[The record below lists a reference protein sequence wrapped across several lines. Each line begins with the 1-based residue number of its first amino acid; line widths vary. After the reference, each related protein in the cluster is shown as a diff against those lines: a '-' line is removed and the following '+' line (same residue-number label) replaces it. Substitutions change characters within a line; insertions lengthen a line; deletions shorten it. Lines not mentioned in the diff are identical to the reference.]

1 MSFVFDTNVFLNGE
15 IETLMKDKLNGLLSN
30 NSSNK
35 TKGSNAASMGMSH
48 GKISASDNNVFVK
61 KISFNN
67 KPPIIDILGMSILD
81 STNAESALEDEKELI
96 CSNNNN
102 TANDN
107 KTIKTIVKLV
117 IENFKIELKSDI
129 ESNLLLVYGCKNID
143 PFLLPDFVCN
153 ESFNIPINLKF
164 SNCKLETILDLNY
177 EVGSNVKMNFNDVNI
192 AFEFDCSI
200 PLLTSSIKNRLT
212 SNIDFIFKEVL
223 PNAILD
229 MSMKYMNKK
238 TDDKDVELNAKAIA
252 EKHHLLAAQT
262 TSNGVT
268 DDDVLKHKLHIQFDE
283 QDAEN
288 ASPVT
293 MMKLCSMAS
302 KRFSLSLRNFEEDD
316 AVLERSNL
324 TNILSNKTLKLSKLV
339 HSNIGI
345 EPSHDN
351 SDVIYEAT
359 KALNVLPMENDL
371 KFTQEFVEQI
381 ADLQETLNETSL
393 KRHGKTK
400 KFKRRK
406 IAIGK
411 TEKVVNGNTETV
423 TENISV
429 NNSADVISVE
439 SKTTSPSIPQL
450 NDVEEPNNQKEKKT
464 IHSAADKSPNLKGL
478 RVENPLLI
486 KPTLK
491 HSNSLLLTP
500 TRMAHVNSTP
510 ATPSGILM
518 KRVMSPLVF
527 TDRSRSPS
535 IPLSEHTESMI
546 KLNWKNSPDESD
558 KTQTKP
564 NKKNE
569 SIVVDRT
576 IGEKESTKIST
587 KLAVLD
593 SPYRKLLESTPLKN
607 WLQHPSYLDNFA
619 QSNSHSASSD
629 VNQTKINDYHIH
641 NSSNKGDKEISNM
654 LQELHVAPPPYS
666 N

>member
-1 MSFVFDTNVFLNGE
+1 MSFIFDTSVFLNGE

-30 NSSNK
+30 SSSTK
-35 TKGSNAASMGMSH
+35 TKGNNASSMGTSH

-67 KPPIIDILGMSILD
+67 KPPIIDILGVSILD
-81 STNAESALEDEKELI
+81 SSAESPLDDEKQLI
-96 CSNNNN
+96 FNNSNN
-102 TANDN
+102 TTNDN

-177 EVGSNVKMNFNDVNI
+177 EIGSNVKMNFNDVNI

-238 TDDKDVELNAKAIA
+238 TDVKDTELRTPINAQKHQLIA
-252 EKHHLLAAQT
+252 SQT
-262 TSNGVT
+262 TSNAVA
-268 DDDVLKHKLHIQFDE
+268 DDESLKPNLHIRFDE

-324 TNILSNKTLKLSKLV
+324 TNILSNKTLNLSKLA

-345 EPSHDN
+345 EPSYDN

-359 KALNVLPMENDL
+359 KALNVLPIEDDL
-371 KFTQEFVEQI
+371 KFTQSFVEQI

-411 TEKVVNGNTETV
+411 TQKAAAGDIQTV
-423 TENISV
+423 TLNVAVDNNVDSV
-429 NNSADVISVE
+429 SVE
-439 SKTTSPSIPQL
+439 SETSSPLITHVNDIGEPL
-450 NDVEEPNNQKEKKT
+450 NQMEKKT
-464 IHSAADKSPNLKGL
+464 LFSPVDIDKSPNLKSL
-478 RVENPLLI
+478 RVENPLLV

-500 TRMAHVNSTP
+500 TRMTHVNSTP
-510 ATPSGILM
+510 TTPNGILM

-535 IPLSEHTESMI
+535 IPLSEHTEPI
-546 KLNWKNSPDESD
+546 IQLNWKNRPDESV
-558 KTQTKP
+558 KKPTKP
-564 NKKNE
+564 NQNE
-569 SIVVDRT
+569 PSAADSIV
-576 IGEKESTKIST
+576 GETESSKVATKVSI
-587 KLAVLD
+587 AD
-593 SPYRKLLESTPLKN
+593 SPYRKLLESTPLKS

-619 QSNSHSASSD
+619 QSNYHNANSD
-629 VNQTKINDYHIH
+629 INKTKVNDYHIH
-641 NSSNKGDKEISNM
+641 NSNNNGEKEISNM